1 MVILKDQSM
10 SRWPFNT
17 LLIVWPTVAVG
28 SAISHLFM
36 PEWTAHGT
44 TWASEVH
51 WQREI
56 AYFNILLSILFLWV
70 ARQDDASLKVKAC
83 WAIAGLSL
91 VLGLNHLGGWLVAP
105 KVFHVLFTLGN
116 FAALLWGA
124 GAILYANQRTRSI

>member
-1 MVILKDQSM
+1 M

-17 LLIVWPTVAVG
+17 LLIIWPAVAIG

-36 PEWTAHGT
+36 PEWTADGT

-56 AYFNILLSILFLWV
+56 ACFNILLSIVFLWV
-70 ARQDDASLKVKAC
+70 ARQHDVSLKVKAC
-83 WAIAGLSL
+83 GAIMGLSL

-116 FAALLWGA
+116 FLAVGWGA
-124 GAILYANQRTRSI
+124 GLTFYANKRAPSI